1 VWWIGVDGMGW
12 CGEEKS
18 FAQVKKNLCSVL
30 LFAEHTW
37 YYFEFLK
44 ENILFMGHFRRTVFL
59 FFYTLR

>member
-1 VWWIGVDGMGW
+1 MGW
-12 CGEEKS
+12 GDGEEKS

-30 LFAEHTW
+30 LFLNLLESIL
-37 YYFEFLK
+37 FLK